1 MIKQHEN
8 DRLFMPLLL
17 RTVLGLGAS
26 VYLECHTG
34 KKSQSVL
41 PLTSQHVELTALATF
56 VSQCLENVHFSLL
69 WCVEKK
75 QDANK
80 ILIFN

>member
-1 MIKQHEN
+1 MIKQHET

-17 RTVLGLGAS
+17 RTVLGLGVS

-41 PLTSQHVELTALATF
+41 PLTSQHVGLTVLATF
-56 VSQCLENVHFSLL
+56 VSQCLQNVHFSLL
-69 WCVEKK
+69 RCGEK
-75 QDANK
+75 QTRC
-80 ILIFN
+80 